1 MTGNSNSETNFTYKL
16 ILADRGKVRVFVI
29 VLQIIN
35 LLT

>member
-1 MTGNSNSETNFTYKL
+1 MTGNSNSETNFTCKL
-16 ILADRGKVRVFVI
+16 ILADRDKVRVFVI